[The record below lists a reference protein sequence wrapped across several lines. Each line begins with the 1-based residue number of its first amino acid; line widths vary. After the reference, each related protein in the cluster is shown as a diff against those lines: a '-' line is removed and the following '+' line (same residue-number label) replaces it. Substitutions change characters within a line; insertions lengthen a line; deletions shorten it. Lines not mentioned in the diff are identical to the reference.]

1 MQLQIDNLGKVS
13 ITVEEDYW
21 DITKDYDKLTIVEKE
36 GIFGT
41 FISRKPVQA
50 GTVLT
55 NREYWIPFSS
65 LKEEIIIDYNQFI
78 SKYQSIIDDIVNRLN
93 DEARLSK
100 NIILVTYEELKT
112 KRDEGSLIPGLWYRV
127 TDYKTTT
134 TQTDTSVGNVQFD
147 ILVLATSEDTLS
159 EEAKAV
165 RHEGDSHL
173 PADTQFNAWKIWY
186 CLDNDTSR
194 FFWADEEN
202 GKGVIYRMIDE
213 FGNDCPYDFKSILF
227 KNVYNGIYQYTF
239 NTLPDESIDQSMY
252 GPKNN
257 KITPFITTIE
267 VDYKSK
273 TVQLLNNIILYV
285 NSEFTLTDVLPSIWT
300 DEYTNNR
307 IENNTFINCYNSIII
322 QPRNNFIINSSLK
335 LISVCANN
343 NIHDCIF
350 DIEHGE
356 DILEW
361 NDGLCLFRNDIKKSI
376 IYKDAWNEPRETSN
390 AIVFSNIFKF
400 QDDNSRLGYIYI
412 DGSNINL
419 FRVESDEYSD
429 GSIDIQISYI
439 FDTSIYND
447 IGCITINESTI
458 SNSCIDSVFG
468 QGYGAYNDIIIHTS
482 KITNVRDGVLYG
494 LYGSSIQNSNSIVC
508 AEEIYDS
515 NIQNS
520 EGLMCFDYI
529 YDSNICNVTNT
540 TLNVSFEHADIK
552 SIDDYGD
559 ISDVNLDFS
568 TVYEDRT
575 HQLLIDKR

>member
-1 MQLQIDNLGKVS
+1 MQLQIDKLGKVS
-13 ITVEEDYW
+13 ITVEKGYW
-21 DITKDYDKLTIVEKE
+21 DINKDYDKLTVVEKE

-41 FISRKPVQA
+41 FISRKPVPA

-55 NREYWIPFSS
+55 DREYWIPFSS

-78 SKYQSIIDDIVNRLN
+78 SKYQPIIDDIVNRL
-93 DEARLSK
+93 DQESRLSK
-100 NIILVTYEELKT
+100 NIIPITYKELAML
-112 KRDEGSLIPGLWYRV
+112 RSREGLIPGLWYRI

-173 PADTQFNAWKIWY
+173 PTNTQFNAWKIWY

-239 NTLPDESIDQSMY
+239 NSLPDESIDKSMY

-285 NSEFTLTDVLPSIWT
+285 NSEFTSQNVLPSIT
-300 DEYTNNR
+300 DAYSNSR

-322 QPRNNFIINSSLK
+322 KPKNNFIINSSLK
-335 LISVCANN
+335 LISICVDN

-350 DIEHGE
+350 DIKHGE

-376 IYKDAWNEPRETSN
+376 IHKNAFNAHRETPN
-390 AIVFSNIFKF
+390 AITFSNIFKF
-400 QDDNSRLGYIYI
+400 KDNNARLGYIYI
-412 DGSNINL
+412 NDSNINL
-419 FRVESDEYSD
+419 FRVESDQYSE
-429 GSIDIQISYI
+429 GNINIQISYI
-439 FDTSIYND
+439 FDTSIFNEAE
-447 IGCITINESTI
+447 GCITINESTI
-458 SNSCIDSVFG
+458 SNSCIDYSFK
-468 QGYGAYNDIIIHTS
+468 QEYGNYIDITIDKS
-482 KITNVRDGVLYG
+482 KITNVIDSALYG
-494 LYGSSIQNSNSIVC
+494 LYSSSIQNSNSIVC
-508 AEEIYDS
+508 AKEIYDS

-520 EGLMCFDYI
+520 EGLICLDYI
-529 YDSNICNVTNT
+529 HDSNICNVTGT
-540 TLNVSFEHADIK
+540 TINISFVRADIK

-559 ISDVNLDFS
+559 ISDVDLDFS
-568 TVYEDRT
+568 TVYEDRN
-575 HQLLIDKR
+575 HQLIIDKK

>member
-21 DITKDYDKLTIVEKE
+21 DINKDYDKLTVVEKE

-41 FISRKPVQA
+41 FISRKPVPA

-55 NREYWIPFSS
+55 DREYWIPFSS

-78 SKYQSIIDDIVNRLN
+78 SKYQPIIDDIVNRL
-93 DEARLSK
+93 DQDSRLSK
-100 NIILVTYEELKT
+100 NIIPITYDKLVML
-112 KRDEGSLIPGLWYRV
+112 RSRGGLIPGLWYRI

-134 TQTDTSVGNVQFD
+134 TQTDTSVGDVQFD

-165 RHEGDSHL
+165 RHEGVSHL
-173 PADTQFNAWKIWY
+173 PADTKFNAWKIWY
-186 CLDNDTSR
+186 CLYNDTSR

-239 NTLPDESIDQSMY
+239 NSLPDESIDESMY

-267 VDYKSK
+267 IDYKSK

-285 NSEFTLTDVLPSIWT
+285 NSEFTFQNVLPSIS
-300 DEYTNNR
+300 EYANR

-322 QPRNNFIINSSLK
+322 KPKNNFIINSSLK
-335 LISVCANN
+335 LISVCIDN

-350 DIEHGE
+350 DIKHGE
-356 DILEW
+356 NILEW
-361 NDGLCLFRNDIKKSI
+361 NDGLCLFRNNIKKSI
-376 IYKDAWNEPRETSN
+376 IHKNAWNAHRETPN
-390 AIVFSNIFKF
+390 AIIFSNIFKF
-400 QDDNSRLGYIYI
+400 KDNNNRLGYIYI
-412 DGSNINL
+412 GNSNINL
-419 FRVESDEYSD
+419 FRVESTEESE
-429 GSIDIQISYI
+429 GNINIQASYI
-439 FDTSIYND
+439 FDTSIFNEAE
-447 IGCITINESTI
+447 GSITINESTI
-458 SNSCIDSVFG
+458 SNSCIDSVFRHD
-468 QGYGAYNDIIIHTS
+468 YNSNYIDIIIDKS
-482 KITNVRDGVLYG
+482 KITNVTDSVIYG
-494 LYGSSIQNSNSIVC
+494 LYRSSIQNSNSIVC
-508 AEEIYDS
+508 AEKIYDS

-520 EGLMCFDYI
+520 EGLVCLDYI

-540 TLNVSFEHADIK
+540 TLNESFEHADIK
-552 SIDDYGD
+552 SIDDYGH
-559 ISDVNLDFS
+559 ISGVDLNFS

>member
-1 MQLQIDNLGKVS
+1 MQLQIDKLGKVS
-13 ITVEEDYW
+13 ITVEKGYW
-21 DITKDYDKLTIVEKE
+21 DINKDYDKLTVVEKE

-41 FISRKPVQA
+41 FISRKPVPA

-55 NREYWIPFSS
+55 DREYWIPFSS

-78 SKYQSIIDDIVNRLN
+78 SKYQPIIDDIVNRL
-93 DEARLSK
+93 DQESRLSK
-100 NIILVTYEELKT
+100 NIIPITYKELAML
-112 KRDEGSLIPGLWYRV
+112 RSREGLIPGLWYRI

-134 TQTDTSVGNVQFD
+134 IQTDTSVGNVQFD

-173 PADTQFNAWKIWY
+173 PTDTQFNAWKIWY

-213 FGNDCPYDFKSILF
+213 FGNDCPYDFKNILF

-239 NTLPDESIDQSMY
+239 NSLPDESIDKSMY

-267 VDYKSK
+267 VDYESK

-285 NSEFTLTDVLPSIWT
+285 DSEFTSQNVLPSIT
-300 DEYTNNR
+300 DAYSNSR

-322 QPRNNFIINSSLK
+322 KPKNNFIINSSLK
-335 LISVCANN
+335 LISICVDN

-350 DIEHGE
+350 DIKHGE

-376 IYKDAWNEPRETSN
+376 IHKNAFNAHRETPN
-390 AIVFSNIFKF
+390 AIIFSNIFKF
-400 QDDNSRLGYIYI
+400 KDMNYRLGYIYI
-412 DGSNINL
+412 ANSNINL
-419 FRVESDEYSD
+419 FRAESDQYSE
-429 GSIDIQISYI
+429 GNINIQSSYI
-439 FDTSIYND
+439 FDTNIFNEAE
-447 IGCITINESTI
+447 GCITINESTI
-458 SNSCIDSVFG
+458 SNSCIDYIK
-468 QGYGAYNDIIIHTS
+468 QEYGNYNDITIDKS
-482 KITNVRDGVLYG
+482 KITNVINGALYR
-494 LYGSSIQNSNSIVC
+494 LYSSSIQNSNNIVC
-508 AEEIYDS
+508 TKEICDS

-520 EGLMCFDYI
+520 EGLICLDYI
-529 YDSNICNVTNT
+529 HDSNICNVTDT
-540 TLNVSFEHADIK
+540 TINVSFVRADIK
-552 SIDDYGD
+552 SIDNYGD
-559 ISDVNLDFS
+559 ISDVDLDFS
-568 TVYEDRT
+568 TVYEDRN
-575 HQLLIDKR
+575 HQLIIDKK